1 MGFFGRKKDKE
12 KEKEK
17 KGGLFGWMKRK
28 QADEPE
34 REEQIVEPEPETDT
48 DDVAAQMLAEREAA
62 RQAETEQ
69 WREEAEAEIAA
80 DQVEAAALAAKAA
93 QDELLTEEEDSEAE
107 NEEDEEE
114 PIVVTFQP
122 EEADSEAE
130 ETEPEEVAEPETVES
145 ELEGVAEPETVKVEP
160 EAVAEPEMV
169 EAEPEAVAEPETVE
183 TEPEEIAEPET
194 VETES
199 EAVAEPETVEA
210 ELETVAEPE
219 TVETEPETVAEPETV
234 ETEPEEVAEPETE
247 ESESEEVAEPETEE
261 SEPEEVAE
269 PETEESEPEE
279 VAEPETEEVE
289 PEEVAEPETEESESE
304 ELDETEAEASEP
316 EEPQEP
322 EKKKKKGF
330 FEKIRDGLR
339 KTKDSV
345 IAKMQLVLN
354 AFTKIDEDLF
364 DQLEETMIMGDMG
377 AETSIEICDQLRKR
391 VKERGITD
399 PKQIMGLIQEIIGE
413 MLGEDQTLQ
422 LQTKPSVIMVIGV
435 NGAGKTTTIGKLCHQ
450 LKEDG
455 KKVIVAAADTFRA
468 AAIDQLEVWT
478 DRAGVELVKHAEG
491 SDPAAVVYDA
501 IEAAK
506 ARNCD
511 VLICDTAGRL
521 HNKKNLMQE
530 LAKINRIIENKAAGC
545 DKEILLVLDATTGQN
560 AVNQAR
566 LFKEVADIT
575 GIVLTKLDGTAK
587 GGIIV
592 SIKNELEIPVKLIGV
607 GEKIDDLQPFHARDF
622 VNALFETEE
631 RK

>member
-69 WREEAEAEIAA
+69 WREAAEAEIAA
-80 DQVEAAALAAKAA
+80 DQAEAAALAAKAA
-93 QDELLTEEEDSEAE
+93 QDELLTEEEDSEADA
-107 NEEDEEE
+107 EDEEDDEE
-114 PIVVTFQP
+114 PIAVTFKP
-122 EEADSEAE
+122 EEAESEAE
-130 ETEPEEVAEPETVES
+130 EAESEEVAEPEAVE
-145 ELEGVAEPETVKVEP
+145 T
-160 EAVAEPEMV
+160 
-169 EAEPEAVAEPETVE
+169 EPEAVAEPETVE
-183 TEPEEIAEPET
+183 VEPEAVTEPETVEAEPEEIAEPE
-194 VETES
+194 
-199 EAVAEPETVEA
+199 A
-210 ELETVAEPE
+210 
-219 TVETEPETVAEPETV
+219 VETEPEAVAEPETV
-234 ETEPEEVAEPETE
+234 ETEPEEVAEPEM
-247 ESESEEVAEPETEE
+247 VEP
-261 SEPEEVAE
+261 EPEEVAE
-269 PETEESEPEE
+269 PETVET
-279 VAEPETEEVE
+279 EPETVE
-289 PEEVAEPETEESESE
+289 AESEVVPESEIVEVDSE
-304 ELDETEAEASEP
+304 EFEEPEASEP

>member
-80 DQVEAAALAAKAA
+80 DQAEAAALAAKAA
-93 QDELLTEEEDSEAE
+93 QDELLTEEEDSEADA
-107 NEEDEEE
+107 EDEEDDEE
-114 PIVVTFQP
+114 PIAVTFKP
-122 EEADSEAE
+122 EE
-130 ETEPEEVAEPETVES
+130 
-145 ELEGVAEPETVKVEP
+145 
-160 EAVAEPEMV
+160 
-169 EAEPEAVAEPETVE
+169 VAEPETVE

-194 VETES
+194 VETE
-199 EAVAEPETVEA
+199 PEED
-210 ELETVAEPE
+210 AEPE
-219 TVETEPETVAEPETV
+219 TVETEPEEVTEPETVETEPEEVTEPETVETEPEEVIEPETV
-234 ETEPEEVAEPETE
+234 ETEPEEVAEPET
-247 ESESEEVAEPETEE
+247 VE
-261 SEPEEVAE
+261 SEPETVETEPEEITEPEIVEAE
-269 PETEESEPEE
+269 PEEFEEPE
-279 VAEPETEEVE
+279 P
-289 PEEVAEPETEESESE
+289 
-304 ELDETEAEASEP
+304 EASEP

>member
-80 DQVEAAALAAKAA
+80 DQAEAAALAAKAA
-93 QDELLTEEEDSEAE
+93 QDELLTEEEDSEADAE
-107 NEEDEEE
+107 DEEDEDDEE
-114 PIVVTFQP
+114 PIAVTFQP
-122 EEADSEAE
+122 EEAESEAE
-130 ETEPEEVAEPETVES
+130 E
-145 ELEGVAEPETVKVEP
+145 AEPETVKVEP
-160 EAVAEPEMV
+160 EAVAEPE
-169 EAEPEAVAEPETVE
+169 TVE
-183 TEPEEIAEPET
+183 TELEEIAEPET
-194 VETES
+194 VES
-199 EAVAEPETVEA
+199 
-210 ELETVAEPE
+210 ELEE
-219 TVETEPETVAEPETV
+219 VAEPETV
-234 ETEPEEVAEPETE
+234 ETEPEEVAEPET
-247 ESESEEVAEPETEE
+247 VEP
-261 SEPEEVAE
+261 
-269 PETEESEPEE
+269 EPEE

-289 PEEVAEPETEESESE
+289 LEEVAEPETVETEPEEVAEPETV
-304 ELDETEAEASEP
+304 ETEP

-364 DQLEETMIMGDMG
+364 DQLEETMIIGDMG

>member
-34 REEQIVEPEPETDT
+34 REAQIVEPEPETDT
-48 DDVAAQMLAEREAA
+48 DDIAAQMLAEREAA
-62 RQAETEQ
+62 RQAEAEQ

-80 DQVEAAALAAKAA
+80 DQAEAAALAAKAA
-93 QDELLTEEEDSEAE
+93 QDELLTEAEDSEADAE
-107 NEEDEEE
+107 DEEDEE
-114 PIVVTFQP
+114 PIAVTFQP
-122 EEADSEAE
+122 EEAEPKTAE
-130 ETEPEEVAEPETVES
+130 VEPEEVTEPETVES
-145 ELEGVAEPETVKVEP
+145 
-160 EAVAEPEMV
+160 
-169 EAEPEAVAEPETVE
+169 
-183 TEPEEIAEPET
+183 EPEEIAEPET
-194 VETES
+194 VES
-199 EAVAEPETVEA
+199 EPEEIAEPETVEA
-210 ELETVAEPE
+210 EPEEIAEPE
-219 TVETEPETVAEPETV
+219 TAESEPEEIAELETVESEPEEIAEPETAEAEQEKIAEP
-234 ETEPEEVAEPETE
+234 ETAEAEQEEVAEPETAEAEQE
-247 ESESEEVAEPETEE
+247 EIAEPETVEA
-261 SEPEEVAE
+261 EPEEIAE
-269 PETEESEPEE
+269 PEAE
-279 VAEPETEEVE
+279 V
-289 PEEVAEPETEESESE
+289 
-304 ELDETEAEASEP
+304 SEP

-330 FEKIRDGLR
+330 FEKIRDGLK

>member
-1 MGFFGRKKDKE
+1 
-12 KEKEK
+12 
-17 KGGLFGWMKRK
+17 MKRK

-80 DQVEAAALAAKAA
+80 DQAEAAALAAKAA
-93 QDELLTEEEDSEAE
+93 QDELLTEEEDSEADA
-107 NEEDEEE
+107 EDEDDEE
-114 PIVVTFQP
+114 PIAVTFQP
-122 EEADSEAE
+122 EEAESEAE
-130 ETEPEEVAEPETVES
+130 EAEPETVKVEPETVEPEPEAVAESETVEPEPEAVAEPETVETELEEVTEPETVETEPEEVAEPETVE
-145 ELEGVAEPETVKVEP
+145 P
-160 EAVAEPEMV
+160 
-169 EAEPEAVAEPETVE
+169 
-183 TEPEEIAEPET
+183 EPEEIAEPET
-194 VETES
+194 VES
-199 EAVAEPETVEA
+199 ELEEIAEPETVEP
-210 ELETVAEPE
+210 EPE
-219 TVETEPETVAEPETV
+219 EVAEPETV

-247 ESESEEVAEPETEE
+247 EVESEEFEEP
-261 SEPEEVAE
+261 
-269 PETEESEPEE
+269 
-279 VAEPETEEVE
+279 
-289 PEEVAEPETEESESE
+289 
-304 ELDETEAEASEP
+304 EASEP

>member
-80 DQVEAAALAAKAA
+80 DQAEAAALAAKAA
-93 QDELLTEEEDSEAE
+93 QDELLTEEEDSEADA
-107 NEEDEEE
+107 EDEDDEE
-114 PIVVTFQP
+114 PITVTFQ
-122 EEADSEAE
+122 SEAVAE
-130 ETEPEEVAEPETVES
+130 PETVETEPEAVAEPETVETEPEAVAEPETVEAESKAVAEPETVEAEPEAVAEPETVEAELEEVTEPETVETEPEEVAEPETVES
-145 ELEGVAEPETVKVEP
+145 ELEE
-160 EAVAEPEMV
+160 
-169 EAEPEAVAEPETVE
+169 VAEPETVE
-183 TEPEEIAEPET
+183 PEPEEIAEPET
-194 VETES
+194 VES
-199 EAVAEPETVEA
+199 EPEA
-210 ELETVAEPE
+210 
-219 TVETEPETVAEPETV
+219 VAEPETV
-234 ETEPEEVAEPETE
+234 ETEPEEVAEPET
-247 ESESEEVAEPETEE
+247 VET
-261 SEPEEVAE
+261 EPEEVAE
-269 PETEESEPEE
+269 L
-279 VAEPETEEVE
+279 
-289 PEEVAEPETEESESE
+289 ETEESESE
-304 ELDETEAEASEP
+304 ELDETEAEASEPEEFDETEAEASEP

-364 DQLEETMIMGDMG
+364 DQLEETMIIGDMG

>member
-34 REEQIVEPEPETDT
+34 REEQIVEQEPETDT

-114 PIVVTFQP
+114 PIAVTFQP
-122 EEADSEAE
+122 EEAESEAE
-130 ETEPEEVAEPETVES
+130 EAEPEEVAEPETVETELEEVTEPETVESKLEEVAEPETVES
-145 ELEGVAEPETVKVEP
+145 ELEE
-160 EAVAEPEMV
+160 
-169 EAEPEAVAEPETVE
+169 VAEPETVE
-183 TEPEEIAEPET
+183 
-194 VETES
+194 S
-199 EAVAEPETVEA
+199 
-210 ELETVAEPE
+210 ELEEV
-219 TVETEPETVAEPETV
+219 TELETV

-247 ESESEEVAEPETEE
+247 AEA
-261 SEPEEVAE
+261 SEPEEF
-269 PETEESEPEE
+269 
-279 VAEPETEEVE
+279 
-289 PEEVAEPETEESESE
+289 
-304 ELDETEAEASEP
+304 DETEAEASEP

>member
-80 DQVEAAALAAKAA
+80 DQAEAAALAAKAA
-93 QDELLTEEEDSEAE
+93 QDELLTEEEDSEADA
-107 NEEDEEE
+107 EDEGDEE
-114 PIVVTFQP
+114 PIAVTFQP
-122 EEADSEAE
+122 EEAESEAE
-130 ETEPEEVAEPETVES
+130 E
-145 ELEGVAEPETVKVEP
+145 AEPETVKVEP
-160 EAVAEPEMV
+160 EAVAEPETV
-169 EAEPEAVAEPETVE
+169 ESEPEAVAEPETVESELEEVAESETVETEPKEVAEPETEEVEPEEVAEPETVESELEAVAEPETVE
-183 TEPEEIAEPET
+183 TEPEE
-194 VETES
+194 
-199 EAVAEPETVEA
+199 VAEPETVEP
-210 ELETVAEPE
+210 EPEEVAES
-219 TVETEPETVAEPETV
+219 ETEEV
-234 ETEPEEVAEPETE
+234 EPEEVAEPETE
-247 ESESEEVAEPETEE
+247 ESESEEVAEPETEAE
-261 SEPEEVAE
+261 ASEPEEF
-269 PETEESEPEE
+269 
-279 VAEPETEEVE
+279 
-289 PEEVAEPETEESESE
+289 
-304 ELDETEAEASEP
+304 DETEAEASEP

>member
-80 DQVEAAALAAKAA
+80 DQAEAAALAAKAA
-93 QDELLTEEEDSEAE
+93 QDELLTEEEDSEADAE
-107 NEEDEEE
+107 DEEDEDDEE
-114 PIVVTFQP
+114 PIAVTFQP
-122 EEADSEAE
+122 EEAESEAE
-130 ETEPEEVAEPETVES
+130 E
-145 ELEGVAEPETVKVEP
+145 AEPETVKVEP
-160 EAVAEPEMV
+160 EAVAEPE
-169 EAEPEAVAEPETVE
+169 TVE
-183 TEPEEIAEPET
+183 T
-194 VETES
+194 
-199 EAVAEPETVEA
+199 
-210 ELETVAEPE
+210 
-219 TVETEPETVAEPETV
+219 
-234 ETEPEEVAEPETE
+234 
-247 ESESEEVAEPETEE
+247 
-261 SEPEEVAE
+261 
-269 PETEESEPEE
+269 
-279 VAEPETEEVE
+279 
-289 PEEVAEPETEESESE
+289 
-304 ELDETEAEASEP
+304 EP

-364 DQLEETMIMGDMG
+364 DQLEETMIIGDMG

>member
-1 MGFFGRKKDKE
+1 MGFFGRKKDKDKE

-80 DQVEAAALAAKAA
+80 DQAEAAALAAKAA
-93 QDELLTEEEDSEAE
+93 QDELLTEEEDSEADAE
-107 NEEDEEE
+107 DEEDEDDEE
-114 PIVVTFQP
+114 PIAVTFQP
-122 EEADSEAE
+122 EEAESEAE
-130 ETEPEEVAEPETVES
+130 E
-145 ELEGVAEPETVKVEP
+145 AEPETVKVEP
-160 EAVAEPEMV
+160 EAVAEPETV
-169 EAEPEAVAEPETVE
+169 EPEPEAVAEPETVE
-183 TEPEEIAEPET
+183 TELEE
-194 VETES
+194 
-199 EAVAEPETVEA
+199 
-210 ELETVAEPE
+210 VAEPE
-219 TVETEPETVAEPETV
+219 TVETELEEVTEPETV
-234 ETEPEEVAEPETE
+234 ET
-247 ESESEEVAEPETEE
+247 
-261 SEPEEVAE
+261 
-269 PETEESEPEE
+269 
-279 VAEPETEEVE
+279 E

>member
-107 NEEDEEE
+107 NEEDEDEEE
-114 PIVVTFQP
+114 PIAVTFQP

-145 ELEGVAEPETVKVEP
+145 ELEEVTEPETVETEP
-160 EAVAEPEMV
+160 EEVTEPETV
-169 EAEPEAVAEPETVE
+169 ESKLEEVTEPETVESELEEVAEPETVE
-183 TEPEEIAEPET
+183 TEPEEVTEPET
-194 VETES
+194 VESKLEEVTEPETVES
-199 EAVAEPETVEA
+199 ELEEVAEPETVES
-210 ELETVAEPE
+210 ELEEV
-219 TVETEPETVAEPETV
+219 TELETV

-247 ESESEEVAEPETEE
+247 AEA
-261 SEPEEVAE
+261 SEPEEF
-269 PETEESEPEE
+269 
-279 VAEPETEEVE
+279 
-289 PEEVAEPETEESESE
+289 
-304 ELDETEAEASEP
+304 DETEAEASEP

>member
-80 DQVEAAALAAKAA
+80 DQAEAAALAAKAA
-93 QDELLTEEEDSEAE
+93 QDELLTEEEDSEADAE
-107 NEEDEEE
+107 DEEDEDDEE
-114 PIVVTFQP
+114 PIAVTFQP
-122 EEADSEAE
+122 EEVNSETE
-130 ETEPEEVAEPETVES
+130 ETEPKEVTEPETVETESEEVAKPETVESESEEVAEPETVET
-145 ELEGVAEPETVKVEP
+145 ELEEVAEPE
-160 EAVAEPEMV
+160 
-169 EAEPEAVAEPETVE
+169 
-183 TEPEEIAEPET
+183 I
-194 VETES
+194 
-199 EAVAEPETVEA
+199 
-210 ELETVAEPE
+210 
-219 TVETEPETVAEPETV
+219 VETEPETVAEPETV
-234 ETEPEEVAEPETE
+234 EVESEAVAELETVEPEPEEVAEPET
-247 ESESEEVAEPETEE
+247 VET
-261 SEPEEVAE
+261 
-269 PETEESEPEE
+269 
-279 VAEPETEEVE
+279 
-289 PEEVAEPETEESESE
+289 
-304 ELDETEAEASEP
+304 EP

-377 AETSIEICDQLRKR
+377 AETSIEICDQLRNR
-391 VKERGITD
+391 GKERGITH
-399 PKQIMGLIQEIIGE
+399 PKQIMELIQEIIGE

>member
-80 DQVEAAALAAKAA
+80 DQAEAAALAAKAA
-93 QDELLTEEEDSEAE
+93 QDELLTEEEDSEADA
-107 NEEDEEE
+107 EDEDDEE
-114 PIVVTFQP
+114 PIAVTFQP
-122 EEADSEAE
+122 EEAESEAE
-130 ETEPEEVAEPETVES
+130 EAEPETVKVEPEEVAEPETVE
-145 ELEGVAEPETVKVEP
+145 P
-160 EAVAEPEMV
+160 
-169 EAEPEAVAEPETVE
+169 EPEAVAEPETVE
-183 TEPEEIAEPET
+183 TEPE
-194 VETES
+194 
-199 EAVAEPETVEA
+199 AVT
-210 ELETVAEPE
+210 
-219 TVETEPETVAEPETV
+219 EPETV
-234 ETEPEEVAEPETE
+234 ETEPEEVAEPET
-247 ESESEEVAEPETEE
+247 VET
-261 SEPEEVAE
+261 
-269 PETEESEPEE
+269 EPEE

-304 ELDETEAEASEP
+304 ELDETETEASEP